1 MDSKGQIAGL
11 RARIA
16 ELESEQ
22 AAMEG
27 FAAMAAHELLT
38 PVVMMDACAATVSER
53 LNGNGH
59 DESLRDLEAL
69 RRAASRSRLLVETML
84 HHARVHDLPL
94 ERGPV
99 ELGKLVGDC
108 VALLGPEL
116 RRRETQIDSAPL
128 PTVDADEPL
137 LHAVY
142 MNLLV
147 NALKYGPRSGA
158 VIHLDADSEP
168 GAWRLAVESEG
179 EPVPAEDRERIFQP
193 YRRGSGERR
202 ARGSGLG
209 LSICRDIVVRHG
221 GEIGVAPGDGGG
233 NRFFFTLPQK

>member
-1 MDSKGQIAGL
+1 MDSQGQIAGL

-53 LNGNGH
+53 LNGNGNGNGNGH

-69 RRAASRSRLLVETML
+69 RRAASRSRLLVETLL

-99 ELGKLVGDC
+99 ELGQLVGDC

-147 NALKYGPRSGA
+147 NALKYGPRCGA

-179 EPVPAEDRERIFQP
+179 ETVPAEDRERIFQP
-193 YRRGSGERR
+193 Y

-209 LSICRDIVVRHG
+209 LSICREIVVRHG